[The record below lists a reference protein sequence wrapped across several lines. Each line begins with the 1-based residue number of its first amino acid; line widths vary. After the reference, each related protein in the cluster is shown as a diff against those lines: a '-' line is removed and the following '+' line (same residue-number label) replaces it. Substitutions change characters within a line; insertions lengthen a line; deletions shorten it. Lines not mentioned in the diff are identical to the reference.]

1 MVTLT
6 FLQLSHHIIS
16 GIDTN
21 SLTAVTSATTAPSP
35 NTESQESDSAVTIAA
50 VIVVL
55 IIAAML
61 AAAIGLVV
69 ILVIFR
75 RRAKRTGT
83 DVLCNDSQGNCSSS
97 HEIAKYRK
105 HDEVE
110 LQHNQC
116 YATSCIDNENQQQYV
131 HS

>member
-21 SLTAVTSATTAPSP
+21 SLTAVTSATTAPIP

-61 AAAIGLVV
+61 AAVIGLVV

-75 RRAKRTGT
+75 RRAKRSGT
-83 DVLCNDSQGNCSSS
+83 DVLCNDSQRNCSSS
-97 HEIAKYRK
+97 HDIRK

-116 YATSCIDNENQQQYV
+116 YATSCIDKENQQQYV

>member
-1 MVTLT
+1 MQPL
-6 FLQLSHHIIS
+6 H
-16 GIDTN
+16 
-21 SLTAVTSATTAPSP
+21 APVP
-35 NTESQESDSAVTIAA
+35 TTESQESDSVVTIAA

-61 AAAIGLVV
+61 AAVIGLVV

-75 RRAKRTGT
+75 RRAKRSGT
-83 DVLCNDSQGNCSSS
+83 DVLYNDGQRNCSRS
-97 HEIAKYRK
+97 HDIRK